1 MKKVFKIFQVTYS
14 MFNIFFPQNSYA
26 PPIFT
31 IYTKKEKKSIWCSIP
46 QSMEDCKYK
55 WLHIKKKS
63 IQNDMKML
71 GKSLQ
76 LEELRIMI
84 ILLKRIQQVKCW
96 KNGTI
101 VIIFILTN
109 EGINSGCLFVTLTAR
124 HTLRLTV
131 KTFFLSKSLFLLFL
145 YSNLWQDIINFWKIR
160 KLKDV
165 NEVFSP
171 TNIL

>member
-1 MKKVFKIFQVTYS
+1 
-14 MFNIFFPQNSYA
+14 
-26 PPIFT
+26 
-31 IYTKKEKKSIWCSIP
+31 
-46 QSMEDCKYK
+46 
-55 WLHIKKKS
+55 
-63 IQNDMKML
+63 MKML